1 MMNILSKF
9 LGGGKSGGG
18 ADRVAAFIGAME
30 KDLHLDAQQKTA
42 VEQALRQFMQ
52 DRKSAKQSG
61 NKDAMKDGRDQ
72 FREAISA
79 ILRDDQEKIFAG
91 KFQEYKQLLK
101 G

>member
-1 MMNILSKF
+1 MLNILSKF

-30 KDLHLDAQQKTA
+30 KDLHLDTQQKTA

-61 NKDAMKDGRDQ
+61 KQRCYERRKRSIQRSD
-72 FREAISA
+72 
-79 ILRDDQEKIFAG
+79 LCYFAG
-91 KFQEYKQLLK
+91 
-101 G
+101 

>member
-1 MMNILSKF
+1 MLNILSKF

-18 ADRVAAFIGAME
+18 ADRCCIHWCYG
-30 KDLHLDAQQKTA
+30 KRPLHLDAQQKTA

-79 ILRDDQEKIFAG
+79 ILRMIRKRSLPVSFRNTNNC
-91 KFQEYKQLLK
+91 
-101 G
+101 